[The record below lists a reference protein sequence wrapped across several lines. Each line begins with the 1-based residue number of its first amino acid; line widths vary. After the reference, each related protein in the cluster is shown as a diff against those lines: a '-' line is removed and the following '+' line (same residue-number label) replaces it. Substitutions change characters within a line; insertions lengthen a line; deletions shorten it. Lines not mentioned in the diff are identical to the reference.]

1 MQQICNNRAVVA
13 NFRKTNFFEEFFWTN
28 FFDEIFVKV
37 FDEFFIF
44 YPLRA
49 LGSEY
54 LRSCYLLIVYF
65 QNFLYRQGKSRWQA
79 RFASVRLGSRAPWE
93 QKERIV
99 GMVKT
104 PVEGN
109 SIVILKME
117 KPVFFSDFA
126 RPICLPSSDE
136 FIHMGAKCV
145 TLGWSGQSK

>member
-1 MQQICNNRAVVA
+1 MN
-13 NFRKTNFFEEFFWTN
+13 
-28 FFDEIFVKV
+28 
-37 FDEFFIF
+37 
-44 YPLRA
+44 
-49 LGSEY
+49 Y
-54 LRSCYLLIVYF
+54 LYKKHNCIYLLLF
-65 QNFLYRQGKSRWQA
+65 SRQGKSRWQA

-136 FIHMGAKCV
+136 FIHMGATCV
-145 TLGWSGQSK
+145 TLGWSGQSKFLSSVLFAWIQESFNEVKHKDYTWTL

>member
-1 MQQICNNRAVVA
+1 MDFEL
-13 NFRKTNFFEEFFWTN
+13 NF
-28 FFDEIFVKV
+28 
-37 FDEFFIF
+37 
-44 YPLRA
+44 
-49 LGSEY
+49 
-54 LRSCYLLIVYF
+54 YLLIVYF

-136 FIHMGAKCV
+136 FIHMGATCV
-145 TLGWSGQSK
+145 TLGWSGQSKF

>member
-1 MQQICNNRAVVA
+1 M
-13 NFRKTNFFEEFFWTN
+13 TSFEVILVRYWN
-28 FFDEIFVKV
+28 
-37 FDEFFIF
+37 
-44 YPLRA
+44 
-49 LGSEY
+49 
-54 LRSCYLLIVYF
+54 YLLHLLISLSF
-65 QNFLYRQGKSRWQA
+65 RQGKSRWQA

-99 GMVKT
+99 GMVKS

-117 KPVFFSDFA
+117 KPVHFSDFA

-136 FIHMGAKCV
+136 FIHMGASCV